1 MVTVK
6 HHRRNWCNIQ
16 TTVHFFTYSFVVVT
30 VDFIVQ
36 LNKEV
41 TIMGLICDT

>member
-1 MVTVK
+1 MQ
-6 HHRRNWCNIQ
+6 HINHCS
-16 TTVHFFTYSFVVVT
+16 FFTYSFVVVT